1 MKFAVPW
8 MFLLFLPLLVAAWR
22 LLRVGRKSGIR
33 FSAVARLP
41 SRAAGIRAQI
51 AALNRP
57 SRSIIFL
64 IEITGTI
71 RTP

>member
-41 SRAAGIRAQI
+41 SRAAVFVRR
-51 AALNRP
+51 LR
-57 SRSIIFL
+57 R
-64 IEITGTI
+64 
-71 RTP
+71 